1 MGGTYKMNSV
11 YLKKKINT
19 GSQSQSNTSRERNN
33 KESEKTKMSL
43 LGELGKTILTL
54 NLIIKF

>member
-1 MGGTYKMNSV
+1 MNSV
-11 YLKKKINT
+11 YLKKKKKINT
-19 GSQSQSNTSRERNN
+19 GSQSQSNISRERNN

-43 LGELGKTILTL
+43 LDELGKTILTL

>member
-1 MGGTYKMNSV
+1 MGGKYKMNSV

-43 LGELGKTILTL
+43 LDELGKTILTL

>member
-1 MGGTYKMNSV
+1 MGGKYKMNSV
-11 YLKKKINT
+11 YLKKINT

-43 LGELGKTILTL
+43 LDELGKAILTL
-54 NLIIKF
+54 NLIIKL